1 MGLGSGCIQQ
11 CKKRKLYQSISELCH
26 FHGTVPLQMAHF
38 SLRTC
43 ITSARQYFSH
53 VMRRMKDQPSVCSRP
68 SNRLITSWLIIWL
81 ITNKQPTAEKSFQK
95 LNGLHANYSTTSDF
109 YERRLMALHFFSR
122 LFFVN
127 FRKSFSDFEIVFIA
141 SLTTTVIFMP
151 LSSGNSFRNRL
162 TPR

>member
-1 MGLGSGCIQQ
+1 MTQNDVDLRATLGAGM
-11 CKKRKLYQSISELCH
+11 L
-26 FHGTVPLQMAHF
+26 
-38 SLRTC
+38 LRG
-43 ITSARQYFSH
+43 R
-53 VMRRMKDQPSVCSRP
+53 V

-81 ITNKQPTAEKSFQK
+81 ITNKQPTAEKSFEK
-95 LNGLHANYSTTSDF
+95 LNGLLHANYSTTSDF
-109 YERRLMALHFFSR
+109 YERRLVALHFFSR
-122 LFFVN
+122 QFFVN